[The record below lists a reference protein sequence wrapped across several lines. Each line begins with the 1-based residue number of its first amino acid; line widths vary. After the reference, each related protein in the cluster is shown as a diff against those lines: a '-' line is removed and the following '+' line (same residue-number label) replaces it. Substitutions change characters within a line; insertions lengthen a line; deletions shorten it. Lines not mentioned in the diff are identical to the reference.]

1 MSIFQSLLNN
11 ADDNVSLDS
20 YIQKNYAQIEAFCS
34 TRVDSQQIE
43 LDNFEQFVLFKTGV
57 IEKLDYTKSYN
68 RGFVYHLIDYCERF
82 CSTSAIVQLYH
93 IIQDNRLNIGSRLE
107 ASMLYLYNVPSN
119 QTFVDRFNDICSK
132 LQTAINEEDDNDKR
146 AIASF
151 LNYYSYVVYNTSE
164 QFSSGVFL
172 KYTNAIEN
180 DSFPFLKNDVIQ
192 ECFALDYHKPE
203 ILYNIVQKKID
214 EILGRNEAFI
224 IQPNRENDYLI
235 ESDTEYARILNNTP
249 RTFQAIRNISVQQIN
264 QFENKDD
271 IYYSLGRGVKILKEE
286 AQLYSYLN
294 SYGNMHEAKMLS
306 ALHKLPLEELEG
318 KNIEIYDWACGQGLA
333 SIIFREF
340 VENHNYN
347 IYNRNIVLIE
357 PSEIALKRAALN
369 VRHFNGQ
376 CQIKTVLKDIDSITK
391 EDLNCDSN
399 SIKIHLFSNI
409 LDVEGFSMEHL
420 ISIIEQTQKGVNFF
434 VCVSPY
440 ITDAKTARIDKFVQH
455 FANQYNSYHLY
466 FEIENQSGEW
476 RNSWTRVI
484 RLFRVNL

>member
-214 EILGRNEAFI
+214 EILGRNEEFI

>member
-192 ECFALDYHKPE
+192 DCFALDYHKPE

-214 EILGRNEAFI
+214 EILGRNEEFI